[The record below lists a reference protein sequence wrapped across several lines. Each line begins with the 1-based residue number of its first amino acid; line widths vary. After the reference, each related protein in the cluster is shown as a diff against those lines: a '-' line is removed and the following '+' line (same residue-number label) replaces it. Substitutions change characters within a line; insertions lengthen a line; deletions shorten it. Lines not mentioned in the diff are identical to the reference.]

1 MLKYSRTLMSG
12 ISKHKA
18 RSQSKTQQAKAVA
31 RRVKIA
37 FNVFSSIYILGSVG
51 GLLICLLEAARRI
64 RFYGYYRLPR
74 WEGKLILASNHPG
87 WLDIVL
93 IPLLYFPWWFTE
105 LLQRIGEVLL
115 APLRLLKREPVRQT
129 FAEDFKH
136 IPASTAD
143 GHNFRHFKW
152 VLEGWNIFVNRGS
165 DGTVERAGALRQA
178 VEILENNGRVV
189 IFPGGGR
196 DFKAR
201 KNRDGIYDPET
212 GNLIIRRPQ
221 AGIGWLVNQTGA
233 AIVPIRIDGTD
244 KVLPNKPNKKL
255 PRFLRFERYLPRIWR
270 PICIRIGEPLRFPA
284 GTDEDT
290 ILEGYIQA
298 QLNLYSENNKSNGQR
313 I

>member
-1 MLKYSRTLMSG
+1 MSG
-12 ISKHKA
+12 ITKDMA
-18 RSQSKTQQAKAVA
+18 RVQLQAEGARAMA
-31 RRVKIA
+31 RRAKVA
-37 FNVFSSIYILGSVG
+37 FNIFFSIYIMGTFG
-51 GLLICLLEAARRI
+51 GFLICLLEATRRI

-93 IPLLYFPWWFTE
+93 VPLLYFPWWFRE
-105 LLQRIGEVLL
+105 LLQRTVEVLVT
-115 APLRLLKREPVRQT
+115 PLKILKREPVRRT
-129 FAEDFKH
+129 FTEDLKH
-136 IPASTAD
+136 IPVSTAD
-143 GHNFRHFKW
+143 EYNLRHFRW
-152 VLEGWNIFVNRGS
+152 VLEGWNIFVNRGYN
-165 DGTVERAGALRQA
+165 GTGERAGALRQA

-201 KNRDGIYDPET
+201 NNGDGIYDAGT
-212 GNLIIRRPQ
+212 GNLIIRRPRV
-221 AGIGWLVNQTGA
+221 GIGWIVNQTGA
-233 AIVPIRIDGTD
+233 TIVPIRIDGTD
-244 KVLPNKPNKKL
+244 KVLPNKPNEKL

-298 QLNLYSENNKSNGQR
+298 QLNLYLETNKSNGQR

>member
-1 MLKYSRTLMSG
+1 MFG
-12 ISKHKA
+12 ITKDRA
-18 RSQSKTQQAKAVA
+18 RLQSQADKAKAIA
-31 RRVKIA
+31 RRAKVA
-37 FNVFSSIYILGSVG
+37 FNIFSSIYVLGTVG
-51 GLLICLLEAARRI
+51 GSLICLLEATRRI
-64 RFYGYYRLPR
+64 RFYGYSRLPL

-93 IPLLYFPWWFTE
+93 VPLLYFPWWFRE

-115 APLRLLKREPVRQT
+115 APLKILKRESVRRT
-129 FAEDFKH
+129 FTEDFKH

-143 GHNFRHFKW
+143 EHNFRHFRW
-152 VLEGWNIFVNRGS
+152 VLEGWNIFVNRES
-165 DGTVERAGALRQA
+165 DRTGERAGALRQA

-196 DFKAR
+196 DFKAQ
-201 KNRDGIYDPET
+201 NNGDGIYDAGT
-212 GNLIIRRPQ
+212 GNLIIRRPR
-221 AGIGWLVNQTGA
+221 AGIGWIVNQTGA

-244 KVLPNKPNKKL
+244 KVLPNKPNEKL

-290 ILEGYIQA
+290 ILEGYTQA
-298 QLNLYSENNKSNGQR
+298 QLNLYSETNKSKD
-313 I
+313 

>member
-1 MLKYSRTLMSG
+1 MFGITKDRARLQSRAEG
-12 ISKHKA
+12 A
-18 RSQSKTQQAKAVA
+18 RVMA
-31 RRVKIA
+31 RRARVT
-37 FNVFSSIYILGSVG
+37 FNIFSSIYILGTVG
-51 GLLICLLEAARRI
+51 GLLICLLEATRRI
-64 RFYGYYRLPR
+64 RFYGYSRLPL

-93 IPLLYFPWWFTE
+93 VPLLYFPWWFGE
-105 LLQRIGEVLL
+105 LLQRIGKVLV
-115 APLRLLKREPVRQT
+115 APLKILKRESVRRT
-129 FAEDFKH
+129 FTEDFKH

-143 GHNFRHFKW
+143 GHNFRHFRW
-152 VLEGWNIFVNRGS
+152 VLGGWNIFVNRGS
-165 DGTVERAGALRQA
+165 DGTGERASALRQA

-201 KNRDGIYDPET
+201 NNGDGIYDAGT
-212 GNLIIRRPQ
+212 GNLIIRRPR
-221 AGIGWLVNQTGA
+221 AGIGWIVNQTGA
-233 AIVPIRIDGTD
+233 SIVPIRIDGTD
-244 KVLPNKPNKKL
+244 KVLPNRPNEKL

-290 ILEGYIQA
+290 ILQGYIQA
-298 QLNLYSENNKSNGQR
+298 QRNLYLEVNKSNGQR

>member
-1 MLKYSRTLMSG
+1 MSG
-12 ISKHKA
+12 IAKDRARLQLQAEKA
-18 RSQSKTQQAKAVA
+18 RAMAKRAKV
-31 RRVKIA
+31 A
-37 FNVFSSIYILGSVG
+37 FNLFSSIYILGTVG

-93 IPLLYFPWWFTE
+93 VPLLYFPWWFRE
-105 LLQRIGEVLL
+105 LLQRIGEVLV
-115 APLRLLKREPVRQT
+115 APLKILKREPVRRT
-129 FAEDFKH
+129 FTEGFKH

-143 GHNFRHFKW
+143 AHNLRHFRW

-165 DGTVERAGALRQA
+165 EGGGERASALRKA

-196 DFKAR
+196 DFKAQ
-201 KNRDGIYDPET
+201 NNGDGIYDVET
-212 GNLIIRRPQ
+212 GNLIIRRPKS
-221 AGIGWLVNQTGA
+221 GIGWIVNQTGA
-233 AIVPIRIDGTD
+233 TIVPIRIDGTD

-255 PRFLRFERYLPRIWR
+255 PRFLRFERYFLRIWR

-298 QLNLYSENNKSNGQR
+298 QLNLYLEANKSND
-313 I
+313 

>member
-1 MLKYSRTLMSG
+1 MLKHSRILMFG
-12 ISKHKA
+12 ITKDRA
-18 RSQSKTQQAKAVA
+18 RLRLQAAEAMVMAKRAKVT
-31 RRVKIA
+31 
-37 FNVFSSIYILGSVG
+37 FNIFSSIYILGTVG
-51 GLLICLLEAARRI
+51 GLLICLLEATRRI

-93 IPLLYFPWWFTE
+93 VPLLYFPWWFRE
-105 LLQRIGEVLL
+105 LLQRIGEVLVV
-115 APLRLLKREPVRQT
+115 PLKILKKEPVRRT
-129 FAEDFKH
+129 FTEDFKH

-143 GHNFRHFKW
+143 EHNFRHFRW

-165 DGTVERAGALRQA
+165 DGSGERASALRKA

-196 DFKAR
+196 DFKAQ
-201 KNRDGIYDPET
+201 NNGDGIYDVGT
-212 GNLIIRRPQ
+212 GKLIIRRPR
-221 AGIGWLVNQTGA
+221 AGIGLIVNQTGA
-233 AIVPIRIDGTD
+233 TIVPIRIDGTD

-255 PRFLRFERYLPRIWR
+255 PPFLRFERYLPRIWR

-298 QLNLYSENNKSNGQR
+298 QLNLYSETNKSKD
-313 I
+313 

>member
-1 MLKYSRTLMSG
+1 MIKHSRILMFG
-12 ISKHKA
+12 ITKDRARLRAEKA
-18 RSQSKTQQAKAVA
+18 RVMAKRA
-31 RRVKIA
+31 RA
-37 FNVFSSIYILGSVG
+37 TFNIFSSIYILGTVG
-51 GLLICLLEAARRI
+51 GFLICLLEATRRI

-93 IPLLYFPWWFTE
+93 VPLLYFPWWFRE
-105 LLQRIGEVLL
+105 LLQRIGEALVT
-115 APLRLLKREPVRQT
+115 PLKILKREPVRRT
-129 FAEDFKH
+129 FTEDFKH

-143 GHNFRHFKW
+143 GHNFRHFRW
-152 VLEGWNIFVNRGS
+152 VLEGWNIFVNRGA
-165 DGTVERAGALRQA
+165 DGSGERASALRQA

-196 DFKAR
+196 DFKAQ
-201 KNRDGIYDPET
+201 NNGDGIYDAGT
-212 GNLIIRRPQ
+212 GNLIIRRPR
-221 AGIGWLVNQTGA
+221 AGIGWIVNQTGA

-244 KVLPNKPNKKL
+244 KVLPNKPNEKL

-298 QLNLYSENNKSNGQR
+298 QLNLYLETNKSND
-313 I
+313 

>member
-1 MLKYSRTLMSG
+1 MFG
-12 ISKHKA
+12 ITKDRA
-18 RSQSKTQQAKAVA
+18 RLQLRAEEARVRAKRAKVT
-31 RRVKIA
+31 
-37 FNVFSSIYILGSVG
+37 FNILSAIYILGTVG
-51 GLLICLLEAARRI
+51 GLLICLLEAMRRI
-64 RFYGYYRLPR
+64 RFYGYSRLPL
-74 WEGKLILASNHPG
+74 WEGRLILASNHPG

-93 IPLLYFPWWFTE
+93 VPLLYFPWWFRE
-105 LLQRIGEVLL
+105 LLQRIGEVLVV
-115 APLRLLKREPVRQT
+115 PLKMLKREPVRRT

-143 GHNFRHFKW
+143 EHNFRHFRW

-165 DGTVERAGALRQA
+165 DGIVERASALRKA

-196 DFKAR
+196 DFKAQ
-201 KNRDGIYDPET
+201 NNGDGIYEVET
-212 GNLIIRRPQ
+212 GNLIIRRPK
-221 AGIGWLVNQTGA
+221 AGLGWIVKQTGA
-233 AIVPIRIDGTD
+233 TIVPIRIDGTD
-244 KVLPNKPNKKL
+244 KVLPNKPNEKL
-255 PRFLRFERYLPRIWR
+255 PSFLRFERYLPRIWR

-298 QLNLYSENNKSNGQR
+298 QLNLYLEANKSNDQC

>member
-1 MLKYSRTLMSG
+1 MFG
-12 ISKHKA
+12 ITKDRA
-18 RSQSKTQQAKAVA
+18 RLQSQADKAKAIA
-31 RRVKIA
+31 RRAKVA
-37 FNVFSSIYILGSVG
+37 FNVFFSIYILGTLG
-51 GLLICLLEAARRI
+51 GFLICLLEATRRI

-93 IPLLYFPWWFTE
+93 VPLLYFPWWFRE
-105 LLQRIGEVLL
+105 LVQRIGQVLVT
-115 APLRLLKREPVRQT
+115 PLKILKKEPVRRT
-129 FAEDFKH
+129 FTEDFKH

-143 GHNFRHFKW
+143 GHNFRYFRW
-152 VLEGWNIFVNRGS
+152 VLEGWNIFVNRSS
-165 DGTVERAGALRQA
+165 DGSGERAGALRKA

-201 KNRDGIYDPET
+201 YAGDGIYDAET
-212 GNLIIRRPQ
+212 GNLIIRRPK
-221 AGIGWLVNQTGA
+221 AGIGWIVNQTGA

-255 PRFLRFERYLPRIWR
+255 PRFLRFERYLLRIWH
-270 PICIRIGEPLRFPA
+270 PVCIRIGEPLRFPA

-290 ILEGYIQA
+290 ILEAYIQA
-298 QLNLYSENNKSNGQR
+298 QRNLYLEANKSNAWGHN